1 MADASAGKLRR
12 SATSAA
18 TAASLTAATDG
29 SGGDYAANP
38 CAGRCVCGVCTITP
52 KAKSC
57 CFSDAPNDIG
67 FGGGYGT
74 EDYAAAHMQAVGS
87 GAAAQKPATK
97 AAVQRADAGYYGPDK
112 TYTCWQ
118 YTGPYQA

>member
-1 MADASAGKLRR
+1 
-12 SATSAA
+12 
-18 TAASLTAATDG
+18 
-29 SGGDYAANP
+29 
-38 CAGRCVCGVCTITP
+38 
-52 KAKSC
+52 
-57 CFSDAPNDIG
+57 
-67 FGGGYGT
+67 
-74 EDYAAAHMQAVGS
+74 MQAVGS